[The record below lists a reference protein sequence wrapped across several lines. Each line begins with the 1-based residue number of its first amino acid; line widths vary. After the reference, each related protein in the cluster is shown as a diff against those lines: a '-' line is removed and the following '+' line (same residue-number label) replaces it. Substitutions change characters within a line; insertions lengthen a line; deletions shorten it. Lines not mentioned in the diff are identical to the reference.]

1 MSNSEIDVQ
10 PAHYNTVKHRQK
22 SPSMSQL
29 HEVTE
34 HVPDADRVQFEP
46 TDFYVHEVLR
56 FKCKH
61 ASLRDKVATFNEA
74 TGFWE

>member
-1 MSNSEIDVQ
+1 
-10 PAHYNTVKHRQK
+10 
-22 SPSMSQL
+22 MSQL

-56 FKCKH
+56 FKTKH